1 MSDAITMG
9 IVWHLIGAASAA
21 CFYAPFK
28 KVRNWSWETMW
39 SLGGM
44 VSWLILP
51 WAVSIALLP
60 NFWAYYG
67 SFSLST
73 LLPIFLFGAMWGIGN
88 INYGLTMRYLGMSMG
103 IGIAIGITLIV
114 GTLMTPIL
122 NGKIDVLIGTP
133 GGRMTLLG
141 VFVALIGVGI
151 VTRAGQLKERKMGIQ
166 AEEFNLKKGLLL
178 AVMCGIFSAGMSF
191 AMDAAK
197 PMHEAAAALGVDPL
211 YVALPSYVVI
221 MGGGALINLGFCFIR
236 LARVKTLSLKADF
249 SIARPLI
256 ISNLLFSAL
265 GGLMWYLQFF
275 FYAWGHAKIPA
286 QYDYVSWML
295 HMSFYVLCGGLV
307 GLVLKEWKN
316 VGRRPV
322 GVLSLGCIVIILA
335 ANIVGLG
342 MAN

>member
-1 MSDAITMG
+1 
-9 IVWHLIGAASAA
+9 
-21 CFYAPFK
+21 
-28 KVRNWSWETMW
+28 MW
-39 SLGGM
+39 SVGGI

-51 WAVSIALLP
+51 WTISALLLP
-60 NFWAYYG
+60 DFWAYYG
-67 SFSLST
+67 QFNLST
-73 LLPIFLFGAMWGIGN
+73 LLPVFLFGAMWGIGN

-114 GTLMTPIL
+114 GTLMTPII
-122 NGKIDVLIGTP
+122 NGNFDVLIHTE

-151 VTRAGQLKERKMGIQ
+151 VTRAGQLKERKMGIK

-191 AMDAAK
+191 AMNAAK
-197 PMHEAAAALGVDPL
+197 PMHEAAA
-211 YVALPSYVVI
+211 
-221 MGGGALINLGFCFIR
+221 
-236 LARVKTLSLKADF
+236 
-249 SIARPLI
+249 
-256 ISNLLFSAL
+256 AL

-275 FYAWGHAKIPA
+275 FYAWGHARIPA
-286 QYDYVSWML
+286 QYDYMSWML

-316 VGRRPV
+316 AGRRPV
-322 GVLSLGCIVIILA
+322 AVLSLGCVVIIIA

-342 MAN
+342 MAS